1 MTKLRVWHNCQ
12 VGAVKNF
19 YVEVESIEQAWK
31 ILNTLWDYDLFQYEN
46 NIKPD
51 YCNASGLEYFDDD
64 WWWTCTPWSTD
75 DRDLKYQITVVSPAG
90 YFNNYG
96 CYCSCGVRPV
106 CILKSNIFVSKG
118 E

>member
-1 MTKLRVWHNCQ
+1 MSKMRVWHNCQ

-46 NIKPD
+46 KIKPD
-51 YCNASGLEYFDDD
+51 YCNASGLEYFDEEGQEWCEWYDD
-64 WWWTCTPWSTD
+64 NGLD
-75 DRDLKYQITVVSPAG
+75 IRE
-90 YFNNYG
+90 YFEESEESLN
-96 CYCSCGVRPV
+96 
-106 CILKSNIFVSKG
+106 

>member
-51 YCNASGLEYFDDD
+51 YCNASGLEYFDEEEHEWCEWYDD
-64 WWWTCTPWSTD
+64 DGLDIKEHFEESEE
-75 DRDLKYQITVVSPAG
+75 L
-90 YFNNYG
+90 
-96 CYCSCGVRPV
+96 
-106 CILKSNIFVSKG
+106 
-118 E
+118 